1 MCHLQQIFVLST
13 PFRVTKSVLVLIV
26 NRFDNQIIP
35 CAGGTKQNLTDWLR
49 FETPLHRITIGA
61 KHGIFII
68 SDEAKIK
75 MYDLSRREIAQ

>member
-35 CAGGTKQNLTDWLR
+35 CAGGTKQNLTDLLR
-49 FETPLHRITIGA
+49 FETPSTQNNYWRKAWNFHHKR
-61 KHGIFII
+61 
-68 SDEAKIK
+68 
-75 MYDLSRREIAQ
+75 